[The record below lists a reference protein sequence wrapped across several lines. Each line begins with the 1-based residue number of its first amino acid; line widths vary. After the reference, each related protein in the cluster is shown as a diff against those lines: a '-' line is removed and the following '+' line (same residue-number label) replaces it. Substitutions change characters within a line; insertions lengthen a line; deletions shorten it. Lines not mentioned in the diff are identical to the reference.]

1 MSTVNRV
8 DLNSKQI
15 EELKVIFGTR
25 FSMNESVLDQHSR
38 DESAFPP
45 VLPSAVIY
53 PHNTKEVSEILAY
66 CNRNLIPVV
75 AFGAGSSLEGHVL
88 PLRGG
93 ISMDMTEMN
102 KIIEISPA
110 DLVVRVEAG
119 LTRVALNNRLASE
132 GLFFSV
138 DPGADATIGGMAST
152 GAAGTTTV
160 KYGSMRENVLA
171 LTAVLADG
179 AIVKTG
185 RPTRKLSAGYDLT
198 RLLVGSEGT
207 LAVITEITLE
217 CVMVS
222 ACLVLYMGCS
232 SS

>member
-1 MSTVNRV
+1 MSTVNRI
-8 DLNSKQI
+8 DLSPWQI
-15 EELKVIFGTR
+15 RDLQTIYGVR
-25 FSMNESVLDQHSR
+25 FSTNESVLDQHSR

-53 PHNTKEVSEILAY
+53 PHNTEEVSRLLMY
-66 CNRNLIPVV
+66 CNKNLIPVV

-88 PLRGG
+88 PLKGG
-93 ISMDMTEMN
+93 ISLDMTQMN

-119 LTRVALNNRLASE
+119 LTRIALNNRLASE

-171 LTAVLADG
+171 LTAVLANG
-179 AIVKTG
+179 KSVKTG
-185 RPTRKLSAGYDLT
+185 KPTRKLSAG
-198 RLLVGSEGT
+198 
-207 LAVITEITLE
+207 
-217 CVMVS
+217 
-222 ACLVLYMGCS
+222 
-232 SS
+232 